1 MSSKGSKSFKIGRD
15 SRTGRLESVE
25 DARRHPS
32 TSQVEHMPKP
42 GYGSGEKK
50 K

>member
-1 MSSKGSKSFKIGRD
+1 MSTKGSKSFKIGRD
-15 SRTGRLESVE
+15 SKTGRLESVE

-42 GYGSGEKK
+42 GHGTEKK
-50 K
+50 

>member
-1 MSSKGSKSFKIGRD
+1 MSTKETKSYKIGRD

-32 TSQVEHMPKP
+32 SSQVEHMPKP
-42 GYGSGEKK
+42 GYGTEKK